1 MTEIERNG
9 AFICIEG
16 VDGCGKTTQAKILVR
31 NLRRRGFDAVYTTE
45 PSVGQVGK
53 LIRRFVLARQK
64 RVSTALEA
72 LLFAADRV
80 DHGYE
85 EVKPLLKLGK
95 IVVCDRYVYSSLA
108 YQGAAGLD
116 LGWIDRINEFA
127 LKPNLALFL
136 DVAPEMVMGRLKKK
150 KSVMETVQNLKKVR
164 AVYLKLVQEQRLI
177 ALDGNQSV
185 EEVSKS
191 VLKTVLGELEA

>member
-80 DHGYE
+80 DHGHE

>member
-31 NLRRRGFDAVYTTE
+31 NLRHRGFDAVYTTE